1 MDESHDKYNGYV
13 RFDNQ
18 LLEAMCR
25 LDISGRQLRIL
36 MAVFR
41 KTIGFNL
48 DVDWI
53 SASQLADLMQYDGAT
68 THLHADLRVLK
79 ERKIIITQGRKIGIN
94 KQSDQW
100 FFSKIETN
108 QNPSLNKPKSVTL
121 KETKNGQVSDR
132 NPSVNKP
139 NSVTPKQTENGQ
151 CSDRNRSEK
160 VTENGHHKR
169 HKYTKPKNTI
179 TPFSS
184 PQENFDS
191 QSNQNS
197 QQRKVTQR
205 ATVAPDHFAVTPELV
220 QWASEKSIH
229 VDLGLETEKF
239 LNYHRAKGSSFKCWV
254 SAWRNWMLKAQ
265 SFTTEKSVQRMPST
279 PSSSTAMNWD
289 DTSWRHDLGL

>member
-68 THLHADLRVLK
+68 THLHADLRLLK

-108 QNPSLNKPKSVTL
+108 QNPSLNKPKSVTP
-121 KETKNGQVSDR
+121 KETKNGQV
-132 NPSVNKP
+132 
-139 NSVTPKQTENGQ
+139 
-151 CSDRNRSEK
+151 SDRNRSEK

-191 QSNQNS
+191 QSNQTS

-205 ATVAPDHFAVTPELV
+205 ATVVPDHFAVTPELV
-220 QWASEKSIH
+220 QWANEKSIH